1 MKIFSLHLVAFVRR
15 PLVVPMLSHHFRVFY
30 RHMTRGEHLAYCIS
44 YALIR
49 ARKVVRGLGLSLSK
63 EEREAV
69 ADAAVDFASMAIRG
83 SWARNCLRRA
93 SFIRRR
99 RVIETAPA
107 YTSG

>member
-15 PLVVPMLSHHFRVFY
+15 PLVLPMLSHHFRVFY

-63 EEREAV
+63 EERGAV
-69 ADAAVDFASMAIRG
+69 ADAAVDE
-83 SWARNCLRRA
+83 LRQHGDPWKLD
-93 SFIRRR
+93 
-99 RVIETAPA
+99 EELPPA
-107 YTSG
+107 GEVHSTPKSY